1 MIPAPSETLARLRA
15 GSPLVHNV
23 TNYVAMDI
31 TANALLA
38 VGASPLMAHALEE
51 IDEIVAISGAV
62 AINIGTLEPKWVEAM
77 HRAAERAATQT
88 KPWVLDPVGAGAT
101 RYRTETS
108 RDLARRHPTAI
119 RGNASEIL
127 ALAGATVV
135 TKGVDSVHGSGE
147 ARDVAA
153 RLARE
158 LRCVVVVTGA
168 VDYVTDGTRTIAV
181 TNGHPLMT
189 RITALGCTATSL
201 VAACLAV
208 NGSPLVAAAHAMAI
222 VGVCGELAAESAAGP
237 ATLRVQL
244 IDALH
249 TIDGATLDARARLSE
264 G

>member
-15 GSPLVHNV
+15 GAPLVHNV
-23 TNYVAMDI
+23 TNYVAMDV

-51 IDEIVAISGAV
+51 VDEIVGISGAV
-62 AINIGTLEPKWVEAM
+62 AINIGTLEPQWVAAM
-77 HRAAERAATQT
+77 HRVADRAVTQT

-108 RDLARRHPTAI
+108 RDLARRHPAVV

-147 ARDVAA
+147 AREVAA

-158 LRCVVVVTGA
+158 LRCVVAVSGA
-168 VDYVTDGTRTIAV
+168 VDYVTDGTRTVAIA
-181 TNGHPLMT
+181 NGHPLMA
-189 RITALGCTATSL
+189 RVTALGCTATSL

-208 NGSPLVAAAHAMAI
+208 GGNALVAAAHALAI
-222 VGVCGELAAESAAGP
+222 LGVCGELAAESAAGP
-237 ATLRVQL
+237 GTLRLQL
-244 IDALH
+244 IDALY
-249 TIDGATLDARARLSE
+249 TIDGSTLDARARITE
-264 G
+264 A